1 MQDAG
6 YWPLNFIHPFFP
18 SCMGSSLLARNLFR
32 DETPRDSGRQQNPRP
47 LFHVPCTVLRPPSP
61 RKQQNVD
68 ETLTSLRRLGI
79 TANGR
84 PCHIG
89 SAEQR
94 KAFIDAA
101 IKVSA
106 GLGVTMPT
114 GHCNPS
120 TAELILPCSGVR
132 PHRHPRVQRGGEPDG
147 RPHRRHP
154 R

>member
-6 YWPLNFIHPFFP
+6 YWPFNFIHSFFP
-18 SCMGSSLLARNLFR
+18 SCMGSSILARNLFR
-32 DETPRDSGRQQNPRP
+32 DETPRETAEPSSSLPCP
-47 LFHVPCTVLRPPSP
+47 LHCAETPPPTP

-120 TAELILPCSGVR
+120 TAELILPCSGVW